1 MMRPTQAPEDP
12 PHAARSQ
19 PTIRPCRDDEA
30 ETMLP
35 IINSAAEAYR
45 GAIPVDCWHEPY
57 MSLAELQSE
66 IAAGITFV
74 GYEVDGVLAGVMG
87 IQPVRNVDLIRHA
100 YVLPIY
106 QGRGV
111 GSVLMAYLRAQT
123 SRPILVGTWT
133 AATWAIRFYERH
145 GFHLVP
151 EAAKGPLLRS
161 YWTVSERQIETSV
174 VLAAPRLTSEEAGQ
188 LVQEPA
194 TSKRPSGLTPFS
206 LTPMSRRSTDD
217 G

>member
-1 MMRPTQAPEDP
+1 MHPTQVPEGDP
-12 PHAARSQ
+12 RAARSR
-19 PTIRPCRDDEA
+19 PMIRLCREDES
-30 ETMLP
+30 ETMLA

-45 GAIPVDCWHEPY
+45 GAIPADCWHEPY
-57 MSLAELQSE
+57 MPTTELRSD

-74 GYEVDGVLAGVMG
+74 GYEVDGVVAGVMG

-100 YVLPIY
+100 YVLPAY
-106 QGRGV
+106 QGHGV
-111 GSVLMAYLRAQT
+111 GSALLAYLRAQAF
-123 SRPILVGTWT
+123 RPILIGTWT

-151 EAAKGPLLRS
+151 ETTKALLLRT
-161 YWTVSERQIETSV
+161 YWRVPERQIETSV

-206 LTPMSRRSTDD
+206 LTPISRRSTDD